1 MLKRIGI
8 VVLILFISGCQPVKI
23 LPAPSGSARA
33 NNCTVSDNLAK
44 TWLRIGPTREQAC
57 GAAMQACKAAKS
69 KKCIVLT
76 DFE

>member
-8 VVLILFISGCQPVKI
+8 FVLILFITGCQPVKI
-23 LPAPSGSARA
+23 LPMPSGSART

-44 TWLRIGPTREQAC
+44 TWLRIGTTREQAC
-57 GAAMQACKAAKS
+57 TAAMQACKAAKA

-76 DFE
+76 DFK